1 VKDTG
6 IGIAMN
12 DLNKLFQPFKQINPY
27 MTRQYGGTG
36 LGLALVKKYVEMHG
50 GKIWVISEVGK
61 GSKFTFTIRY

>member
-1 VKDTG
+1 MKDTG